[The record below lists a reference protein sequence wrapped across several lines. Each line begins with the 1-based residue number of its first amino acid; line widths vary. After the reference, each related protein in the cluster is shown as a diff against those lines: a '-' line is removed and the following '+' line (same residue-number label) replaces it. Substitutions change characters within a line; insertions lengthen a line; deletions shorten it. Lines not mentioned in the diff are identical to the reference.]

1 MKKILVATD
10 FSACATNAMEYAME
24 LAKVLHAEVCA
35 LHAIGS
41 FEGVFNNTYN
51 ALYIEDYHN
60 SKRAALARW
69 AASFTARDE
78 YSAVPVTTFCEVG
91 SVSSLIA
98 KYTDANPVELLVM
111 GTMGSSGI
119 AGLFG
124 SNASTMVEKT
134 KIPTLIIPLES
145 KFSIRPTITLATDFS
160 SDSNLSAED
169 VNALKELVLAF
180 GSEKLNVVHI
190 LESPEWKTNEAG
202 EASLRKLIDS
212 TELDFKYIQEGSPI
226 EGIIN
231 FIVSSETDIL
241 CVVKRHHNIVYRI
254 FNTSTV
260 NKVMARAIKAILVLH
275 A

>member
-1 MKKILVATD
+1 
-10 FSACATNAMEYAME
+10 ME
-24 LAKVLHAEVCA
+24 LAKVLQAEVCA

-41 FEGVFNNTYN
+41 LEGIFNNTYN

-60 SKRAALARW
+60 SKKAALGRW
-69 AASFTARDE
+69 ADSFTTRQE
-78 YSAVPVTTFCEVG
+78 YSGVPVTTFCEVG
-91 SVSSLIA
+91 SVSGLIT
-98 KYTDANPVELLVM
+98 KYVDANPVELLVM

-119 AGLFG
+119 SGLFG

-145 KFSIRPTITLATDFS
+145 KFSTRPTITLATDFA

-169 VNALKELVLAF
+169 VTALKELVLAF
-180 GSEKLNVVHI
+180 ASEKLNVLHI
-190 LESPEWKTNEAG
+190 LESPEWKVNEAG
-202 EASLRKLIDS
+202 EESLKKLIS
-212 TELDFKYIQEGSPI
+212 GTTLDFKYIQESNPI
-226 EGIIN
+226 DGIMN

-241 CVVKRHHNIVYRI
+241 CLVKRHHGLVYRI

-275 A
+275 E